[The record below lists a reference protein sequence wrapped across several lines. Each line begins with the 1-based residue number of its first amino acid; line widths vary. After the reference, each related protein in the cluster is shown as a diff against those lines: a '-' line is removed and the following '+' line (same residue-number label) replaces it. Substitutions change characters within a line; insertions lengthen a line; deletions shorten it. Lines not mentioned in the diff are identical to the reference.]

1 MWFHKGKKKG
11 FASQKPTVWQQY
23 HREVVA
29 VAFAALFSI
38 TLLAIFSYNPH
49 DNTLLSFSSKT
60 QGITNLA
67 GSFGANLAALLLYFF
82 GSAAYTFLAML
93 LVPAYVLLWCGKEV
107 RQRVRMV
114 WLPLLVVAS
123 AGLCNVYQFDI
134 SNSYPGGLVGYFL
147 GSLLLRTIGYGG
159 SLVVLWALMWS
170 GAVIVSRVSIARIII
185 KFSMQLLDYVQ
196 QGALLFSS
204 YLWTLLCSLGRGVKH
219 RISGNFKPA
228 RQVQEDGLYDDSGFA
243 RQEIPEELLH
253 KAEQQCVQEATTGA
267 VDVAFWNQLVDQ
279 TQEPMQEV
287 EHKQSNNRQVKQ
299 ETYSEEELALLTKR
313 EQQFAQK
320 SINKRGIANTV
331 FHRNIFAVSEGA
343 DQSPYMA
350 VMKKIRALKGGKESR
365 MKGFYQLPEL
375 SMFIPN
381 DQKGIQGITQEASM
395 RGRMLEEKLQHFG
408 VKGKV
413 TAMHPGPVI
422 TMYEY
427 QPEITSKLSKIT
439 GLEDDLAMALSA
451 MSIRI
456 IAPIPGKNAVG
467 FEIANQA
474 RQGVLFS
481 QAVASS
487 EFKSAHKRLP
497 IALGVDVIGNPIIQD
512 LASMPH
518 LLVGGTTGSGKSVG
532 LNSMIASL
540 LCKRTPQDLK
550 MILIDPKRL
559 EFTPYADIPHLLF
572 PIVSNPAKATGVLKW
587 VVQEMEDRYER
598 MAQAGVRNID
608 EYRSR
613 VTDNS
618 MPYITVIID
627 ELADL
632 MIVAGKEIE
641 TQIVRIAQMAR
652 AAGIHMIVATQR
664 PSVDVVTGLI
674 KVNFPSR
681 VAFRVSS
688 KVDSRTI
695 LDQQG
700 AEKLLGRGD
709 MLFMHSSSPHVTR
722 IHGSYVSDAEIN
734 KLTDHLR
741 DQQKPEYL
749 NLQEVMRV
757 ENSAT
762 PGDEDALYPQVLAYL
777 KDIEEIS
784 ISSLQRRFAIGFN
797 RSARMIE
804 KLEMDGAIAP
814 AQGSKPRKVLID

>member
-1 MWFHKGKKKG
+1 MWFQKDKKKG
-11 FASQKPTVWQQY
+11 FSSKKPTVWQQY
-23 HREVVA
+23 HREVLA
-29 VAFAALFSI
+29 VGCAALFAI
-38 TLLAIFSYNPH
+38 ALLAVFSYSPH
-49 DNTLLSFSSKT
+49 DNTLLSFSSHT
-60 QGITNLA
+60 QSITNLA
-67 GSFGANLAALLLYFF
+67 GAFGANLAALLLYFL
-82 GSAAYTFLAML
+82 GSAVYMFLAML
-93 LVPAYVLLWCGKEV
+93 LVPAYVFLLSDKEV
-107 RQRVRMV
+107 RQRVRMA

-123 AGLCNVYQFDI
+123 AGLCNVYKIDI
-134 SNSYPGGLVGYFL
+134 TNSFPGGLIGYGL
-147 GSLLLRTIGYGG
+147 GSVLQRTIGYGG
-159 SLVVLWALMWS
+159 SLVLLWALMWS
-170 GAVIVSRVSIARIII
+170 GAVIITRISIARLLVKASTFLLEWVRQGVVYGSSCLWSALCFIARGAKVRI
-185 KFSMQLLDYVQ
+185 KK
-196 QGALLFSS
+196 G
-204 YLWTLLCSLGRGVKH
+204 
-219 RISGNFKPA
+219 FKPA
-228 RQVQEDGLYDDSGFA
+228 RQVSEDGLYDNPVLNQHVS
-243 RQEIPEELLH
+243 EELL
-253 KAEQQCVQEATTGA
+253 KQAEQQCVQEASTGA

-279 TQEPMQEV
+279 TQEPLEEISPV
-287 EHKQSNNRQVKQ
+287 KSNNRQAEQV
-299 ETYSEEELALLTKR
+299 TYSEKELALLHEH
-313 EQQFAQK
+313 EQRFSQRVV
-320 SINKRGIANTV
+320 NKKGLANSV
-331 FHRNIFAVSEGA
+331 FHRNIFAIQDGA
-343 DQSPYMA
+343 EQSPYMA
-350 VMKKIRALKGGKESR
+350 VMKKIRALQGNKESR

-381 DQKGIQGITQEASM
+381 DEKGIHGITQEASM
-395 RGRMLEEKLQHFG
+395 RGRMLEDKLQHFG

-439 GLEDDLAMALSA
+439 GLEDDLAMALAA

-481 QAVASS
+481 QAVASK
-487 EFKSAHKRLP
+487 EFKQQKNRLP
-497 IALGVDVIGNPIIQD
+497 IALGVDVIGNPVVQD

-540 LCKRTPQDLK
+540 LCKRTPEDLK

-572 PIVSNPAKATGVLKW
+572 PIISNPAKATGVLKW
-587 VVQEMEDRYER
+587 VVQEMEDRYEK
-598 MAQAGVRNID
+598 MAAAGVRNID
-608 EYRSR
+608 EYRQNVS
-613 VTDNS
+613 TDS
-618 MPYITVIID
+618 MPYITVVID

-632 MIVAGKEIE
+632 MIVAGKEVE

-695 LDQQG
+695 LDQAG

-709 MLFMHSSSPHVTR
+709 MLFMHSSSPHVRR
-722 IHGSYVSDAEIN
+722 IHGSYVSDVEIN

-741 DQQKPEYL
+741 SQQDPEYL
-749 NLQEVMRV
+749 NLQEAMRV
-757 ENSAT
+757 ESSST
-762 PGDEDALYPQVLAYL
+762 PGDEDALYPEVLAYL
-777 KDIEEIS
+777 KDVEEIS

-804 KLEMDGAIAP
+804 KLEGDGAVAP